1 MRPVG
6 RVMFCLALAAGMLL
20 PASAVLAGKS
30 MDVIARSN
38 GFPSGAHLNLNI
50 HGKQDGFAADTTSG
64 GGSVFVPEYG
74 VSTVSYVSNK
84 RGSIAELTVLDNCG
98 EAFDGDP
105 ALVQL
110 PYETQGYYVFA
121 RILGKPGNSAVPG
134 DPSSILLV
142 PNPVLEVCNDDPA
155 NPDPNFGDYTD
166 CDTTMWALGLVTTQ
180 GAYEATQAEFVRFDD
195 TSTSGKGRSVGT
207 DITGLFTWTGY
218 VCSGALDTSGPDGVI
233 NNYDVPIEYDLIA
246 NGGNGNG
253 FIDQAEMDN
262 WLAAQAEL
270 GLATYYD
277 HEWVFNVADLV
288 IQDQTVINDG
298 TKLLQIRFYPVATTQ
313 FSR

>member
-166 CDTTMWALGLVTTQ
+166 CDT
-180 GAYEATQAEFVRFDD
+180 
-195 TSTSGKGRSVGT
+195 
-207 DITGLFTWTGY
+207 
-218 VCSGALDTSGPDGVI
+218 
-233 NNYDVPIEYDLIA
+233 IEYDLIA